1 MPYKHCKQL
10 FMAIL
15 LIMITPAVFAV
26 EILKWERLP
35 LAVPLVLGQERVIFL
50 DKNVRV
56 GMDASLKNK
65 LRVQSTGGA
74 LYLLATDQITPSR
87 LQVQVVDTG
96 EIILIDIATIEG
108 DNALEPVKIIDA
120 KEMQLDLTNEE
131 QLVHNQQVTESLKV
145 PAPIA
150 LTRYAAQSLYAPL
163 RTIEPIPGINR
174 IPIKATESQLKTL
187 LPTYPIE
194 AKALVAWRLGDFYVT
209 AIKLTNKGFTRI
221 DLDPRQLQG
230 NFYAATFQHTYLGE
244 IKTAEDTT
252 TLYLVTQGVGLEKS
266 LFAST
271 ISVLNNDKEQSTKG
285 K

>member
-1 MPYKHCKQL
+1 MLYKHCKQL

-108 DNALEPVKIIDA
+108 DNALEPVKVIDA

-174 IPIKATESQLKTL
+174 IPIKATESQLQTL
-187 LPTYPIE
+187 LPTYSIE

-266 LFAST
+266 LFTSAIST
-271 ISVLNNDKEQSTKG
+271 LNNDK
-285 K
+285 